1 MKRLLISLLAVL
13 SLPTN
18 IIAHEEKVNLTE
30 NQVKE
35 ISANAMFT
43 GSLMTL
49 CLGRKEGFLTR
60 DEMKN
65 LLAFNLALH
74 KGLHNNEAKDMKD
87 KMFSTKKVLEVFP
100 NCFTG
105 INTNK

>member
-1 MKRLLISLLAVL
+1 M
-13 SLPTN
+13 PTN
-18 IIAHEEKVNLTE
+18 VRAHGEKVYLSE
-30 NQVKE
+30 GEVKE

-49 CLGRKEGFLTR
+49 CLGRKKGFLTGL
-60 DEMKN
+60 EMKE
-65 LLAFNLALH
+65 LLAFNLTLH
-74 KGLHNNEAKDMKD
+74 KGLHKNEEKDKKD